1 MKNPA
6 TLLLAALLVGGA
18 TACTTHPKNEG
29 NDSAADAATTAA
41 ATATAAGAET
51 ADEGIKG
58 EIVADSA
65 ADADDGAVR
74 VTLSALPT
82 TRAGFE
88 SLRQQLGRE
97 PQGAVALELAAY
109 ELYRHNPDLGRE
121 CIALNNTESNVN
133 FVVSRLQELLPSA
146 SAQEGREWK
155 DDYYAR
161 PYLVMTFFDGAT
173 PANGY
178 TPSQPLTLRIRH
190 SRVQPDQKSEML
202 HGTVMTYEVYSSGY
216 DTPWR
221 EVQVVQPKGSE
232 YFLVSNC
239 PALYTQCKQP
249 E

>member
-1 MKNPA
+1 MKYPA
-6 TLLLAALLVGGA
+6 TILLSTLLVGMA
-18 TACTTHPKNEG
+18 AACQTTPKNES
-29 NDSAADAATTAA
+29 NDSTADAAKTA
-41 ATATAAGAET
+41 ATATTSAPGAS

-58 EIVADSA
+58 EIVADNA
-65 ADADDGAVR
+65 ADAADGAVR
-74 VTLSALPT
+74 VSLSALPT

-97 PQGAVALELAAY
+97 PQGAVALELVAY
-109 ELYRHNPDLGRE
+109 ELYRHNPEVGRE

-155 DDYYAR
+155 DDGYAR
-161 PYLVMTFFDGAT
+161 PYLVMTFFEGAT

-178 TPSQPLTLRIRH
+178 TPTQPLTMRIRH

-202 HGTVMTYEVYSSGY
+202 HGTVMTYEVYSAGY